1 MGPLNRNN
9 TVAAWLCF
17 LFMGMVFA
25 QVPKKSGQ
33 GGMPNVIVFIADDI
47 SWNDFGCYGNPFV
60 ETPHIDSL
68 AAHGLRFNNAVLTTS
83 SCSPSRI
90 SILTGRYPHNTGAAE
105 LHTEPKVAFGSI
117 ASELKKKGYYTGQA
131 GKWHMGT
138 LLRQGFDKIHDSR
151 AENGDGGEEMWVPS
165 ILERDR
171 GKPFFFWFAA
181 YDAHR
186 PWGVNRFSGT
196 HRPEDVVVPPT
207 LVDDGPTR
215 GDLAKYYDEIKRFDT
230 HIGKVITT
238 LKKEG
243 VYENTLLVVMAD
255 NGRPFPRDKTR
266 LYDSGIRTPF
276 IVHWPGRMAT
286 GTSQSLI
293 SSVDLAPTI
302 LDVCDAA
309 IPESFQGRSFKE
321 LLFRPH
327 TNFRRYA
334 FAEHNWH
341 DHEAH
346 ERMVRTTDFVY
357 ILNSRP
363 ELPNQGPADALDS
376 PAFKSLQAK
385 NDKGGLTK
393 AQYDVFL
400 APRPKE
406 ELFYIKGDVL
416 QVQNLIGNEEFG
428 QVRGKLRKVLAD
440 WMRETRDN
448 IPDGL
453 TKDWYTRDGGKKIDG
468 NFQIRGEMPG
478 ASTGAE
484 KVNVI
489 SGF

>member
-1 MGPLNRNN
+1 
-9 TVAAWLCF
+9 
-17 LFMGMVFA
+17 MGMVFA
-25 QVPKKSGQ
+25 QTPKNPGQ
-33 GGMPNVIVFIADDI
+33 EPSPNVIVFIADDI
-47 SWNDFGCYGNPFV
+47 SWNDLGCYGNPFV

-68 AAHGLRFNNAVLTTS
+68 AAHGLRFHNAVLTTS

-90 SILTGRYPHNTGAAE
+90 SIMTGRYPHNTGAAE
-105 LHTEPKVAFGSI
+105 LHTEPKVAFASI
-117 ASELKKKGYYTGQA
+117 ASQLKGKGYYTAQA

-138 LLRQGFDKIHDSR
+138 LLRQGFDKIHDKLV
-151 AENGDGGEEMWVPS
+151 ENGDGGEEMWVPS

-171 GKPFFFWFAA
+171 EKPFFFWFAA

-186 PWGVNRFSGT
+186 PWGENRFSGT
-196 HRPEDVVVPPT
+196 HRPEEVAVPPT
-207 LVDDGPTR
+207 LVDDGPTQ
-215 GDLAKYYDEIKRFDT
+215 GDLAKYYDEIKRFDAY
-230 HIGKVITT
+230 IGQVVET

-266 LYDSGIRTPF
+266 MYDSGIRTPF

-302 LDVCDAA
+302 LDVCEAP

-321 LLFRPH
+321 LFLRPNAHFR
-327 TNFRRYA
+327 NYA

-346 ERMVRTTDFVY
+346 ERMVRTKEFCY

-363 ELPNQGPADALDS
+363 HLPNQGPADALNS
-376 PAFKSLQAK
+376 PAFKSLQLQ
-385 NDKGGLTK
+385 NGKGLLTK

-400 APRPKE
+400 VPRPEE
-406 ELFYIKGDVL
+406 ELFYIKGDSL
-416 QVQNLIGNEEFG
+416 QLQNLIGDDRYAAREKEL
-428 QVRGKLRKVLAD
+428 KKVLGD
-440 WMRETRDN
+440 WMRETGDN

-453 TKDWYTRDGGKKIDG
+453 TKDWYTRDGGNKIEA